1 MPLPLALQ
9 NRLLKRG
16 IIKQNKND
24 LEPEEEIIAEDYDDH
39 QSSTDILE
47 NIPQEKYIP
56 LDTNKENKQA
66 NGCPNKWN
74 IYHDCTTYCLSHWG
88 EGVKTPNP
96 QDEKKRLKMLAK
108 YPLPENWQ
116 EIYDQGTGRYYYWN
130 METDQVSWLSPKH
143 PRANVSLSAAQLRDC
158 MKKEEQLKGR
168 EKVVED
174 AVDSDDKRHDDKY
187 ERRRERSDRDRERDR
202 ARGRR
207 QRGENNLDPM
217 DPASY
222 SDTPRGTWSSGLERK
237 GEAKTGADTT
247 ASGPLY
253 QMRPYPSPGAV
264 LRANAEMQ
272 KDKS

>member
-74 IYHDCTTYCLSHWG
+74 IYHDCTTYCYHTG
-88 EGVKTPNP
+88 E
-96 QDEKKRLKMLAK
+96 RA
-108 YPLPENWQ
+108 
-116 EIYDQGTGRYYYWN
+116 GRYYYWN

-187 ERRRERSDRDRERDR
+187 EEDGNGVIEIEKETELEQVYSNLFINV
-202 ARGRR
+202 GRR